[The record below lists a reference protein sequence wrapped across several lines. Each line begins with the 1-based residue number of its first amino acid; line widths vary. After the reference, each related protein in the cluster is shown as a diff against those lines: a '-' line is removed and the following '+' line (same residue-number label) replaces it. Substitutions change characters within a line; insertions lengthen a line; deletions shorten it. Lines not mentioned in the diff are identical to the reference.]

1 MAVVAFYDHRVLTYE
16 VLNGGETMTGVRFQ
30 AFLQNSLYPVIRR
43 RHIQHPII
51 LMDNARPHFANVV
64 TEYMD
69 LREWELLRQD
79 PYSPDQ
85 QPCDYDGF
93 ARLKLPLRGRRF
105 ANRQDLIDAFDR
117 SVIGVNEDKSFKGIE
132 RLPSTWNQIQLHGGD
147 YVT

>member
-1 MAVVAFYDHRVLTYE
+1 MVAFYDHRVLTYE
-16 VLNGGETMTGVRFQ
+16 VLEDGETMTGNRFQ
-30 AFLQNSLYPVIRR
+30 TFLQNSLYPVIRR

-93 ARLKLPLRGRRF
+93 ARLKLSLRGR
-105 ANRQDLIDAFDR
+105 DLLIAR
-117 SVIGVNEDKSFKGIE
+117 I
-132 RLPSTWNQIQLHGGD
+132 
-147 YVT
+147 